1 MSTTDD
7 SFSVT
12 HDPIDIQRPSL
23 KERWWHIM
31 DTWKIGIIPLPLF
44 VLAGALIA
52 IDCLGGKLPSDI
64 VVMVATLAFFGFACG
79 ECGNLRHL
87 YPFRVG
93 LLRPAAGR
101 GGRVHDQIL

>member
-31 DTWKIGIIPLPLF
+31 DT
-44 VLAGALIA
+44 
-52 IDCLGGKLPSDI
+52 S
-64 VVMVATLAFFGFACG
+64 
-79 ECGNLRHL
+79 ENRH
-87 YPFRVG
+87 YTS
-93 LLRPAAGR
+93 AAVR
-101 GGRVHDQIL
+101 SGGRADCD

>member
-44 VLAGALIA
+44 VLAGA
-52 IDCLGGKLPSDI
+52 DCDRLPGRKTAERHRSHGGH
-64 VVMVATLAFFGFACG
+64 A
-79 ECGNLRHL
+79 
-87 YPFRVG
+87 G
-93 LLRPAAGR
+93 LLRLCLR
-101 GGRVHDQIL
+101 